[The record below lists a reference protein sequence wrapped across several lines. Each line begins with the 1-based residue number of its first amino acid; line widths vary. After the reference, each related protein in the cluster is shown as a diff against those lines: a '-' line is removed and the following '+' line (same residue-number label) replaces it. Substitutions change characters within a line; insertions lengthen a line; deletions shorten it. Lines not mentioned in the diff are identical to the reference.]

1 MNGDAHGQS
10 AGGDPAA
17 AATGDARPLDRRAR
31 AARKCREWW
40 WWRLLTGSSPAE
52 DEPSDHDPTGPIIVS
67 PDPKKWRT
75 RRSVFPEGR
84 RRNVWD
90 KIVVP
95 SDPPERFATESLS
108 DLVVKLSTTDEH
120 VAAAILTEAEAAYR
134 EPQELIE
141 SAERRATT
149 LQGTVAIA
157 ASVALAG
164 GGLLLD
170 PSRVSGREWRIAIVV
185 TLALFVVC
193 LLGCAV
199 RALGATVRIFN
210 FEEPGYAR
218 IADRATMSNS
228 EALTNRAAE
237 LLRASAVADMIG
249 SVKVGLLRAAA
260 WWFRL
265 ALVLLAL
272 LTIVVSAYAI
282 WGAKEPSSDT
292 PHQSTKAAIIATP
305 TAVQQKRG
313 SR

>member
-1 MNGDAHGQS
+1 MSEDTDETGDAAPRAR
-10 AGGDPAA
+10 AGGD
-17 AATGDARPLDRRAR
+17 TQQSKERRAAGSR
-31 AARKCREWW
+31 LRTWGA
-40 WWRLLTGSSPAE
+40 WRLLTGYSPTTDE
-52 DEPSDHDPTGPIIVS
+52 DTADDATGPITIS
-67 PDPKKWRT
+67 PDPRKWRT
-75 RRSVFPEGR
+75 RRGVFPEGR
-84 RRNVWD
+84 WRDMWD
-90 KIVVP
+90 KVVVP
-95 SDPPERFATESLS
+95 AAPPERFATESLTDLTEKLRTS
-108 DLVVKLSTTDEH
+108 DED
-120 VAAAILTEAEAAYR
+120 VAGAILAEAEAAYS
-134 EPQELIE
+134 EPQQLIE

-170 PSRVSGREWRIAIVV
+170 PSRVHGHSWRIAMVV
-185 TLALFVVC
+185 LLALFVVC

-218 IADRATMSNS
+218 IGDRATMSNA
-228 EALTNRAAE
+228 EVLTNRAAE

-265 ALVLLAL
+265 ALVLLTL
-272 LTIVVSAYAI
+272 LTAVVSAYAI
-282 WGAKEPSSDT
+282 WGANEPSSNT
-292 PHQSTKAAIIATP
+292 PRTSTKVAITATP
-305 TAVQQKRG
+305 TGVPAKRP